1 MRCFGTDGVRGRV
14 GQAPMTVD
22 FALRLASAAA
32 RVLAPAGGRVLIG
45 KDTRLSGYL
54 FESAL
59 EAGFVAAGVD
69 VMLIGPLPTPG
80 IAYMTQRLGCS
91 FGVVISASH
100 NSYEDNGIKFFD
112 ATGSKLSDE
121 IEALIERSIDEPVIT
136 QESQHLGR
144 AVRIDRS
151 RTQYQEFCASTIPAG
166 MNLRGFKIVIDCANG
181 AGYKVAPRVLAD
193 LGAEIVPI
201 GCSPN
206 GRNIN
211 DGCGSTAPELL
222 QLTVPGVRAQVGIA
236 LDGDGDRVVMVDEL
250 GRCVDGDQLLY
261 ILATARHAVGEIKGP
276 VVGTVM
282 SNLGLEHALVE
293 RGIEFRRAQVG
304 DRHVLSML
312 NETGGTLGGETSGHI
327 LCLDKT
333 TTGDGLVS
341 ALQVLAVMKSTGAGL
356 AELTAPMRRYPQVL
370 LNVRVAGRFDP
381 MTKPSVLA
389 VVEAVQRRFE
399 GRGRIVLRASGTE
412 PVIRVMVEGADAGLV
427 KKGAREIAAAVE
439 AAAGVPVAA
448 GDGAVA
454 VDGGEAGAG
463 HPALGTEA
471 VGEATAETWSG
482 LAVTGRRS

>member
-1 MRCFGTDGVRGRV
+1 LGNYFGTDGVRGRV

-32 RVLAPAGGRVLIG
+32 RVLAPGGGRVLIG
-45 KDTRLSGYL
+45 KDTRLSGYM

-80 IAYMTQRLGCS
+80 IAYMTQRLECS

-100 NSYEDNGIKFFD
+100 NIYHDNGIKFFS
-112 ATGSKLSDE
+112 ATGSKLSDHVE
-121 IEALIERSIDEPVIT
+121 SDIEQLLDSPVVT
-136 QESQHLGR
+136 QESQHLGK
-144 AVRIDRS
+144 AIRIDRS
-151 RTQYQEFCASTIPAG
+151 RTQYQQFCASTIPPG
-166 MNLRGFKIVIDCANG
+166 MNLQGFKIVIDCANG

-222 QLTVPGVRAQVGIA
+222 QLTVPGVRAQVGLA

-261 ILATARHAVGEIKGP
+261 ILAKAGRDRGTLKGP
-276 VVGTVM
+276 VIGTVM
-282 SNLGLEHALVE
+282 SNLGLEHALAE
-293 RGIEFRRAQVG
+293 LGIEFRRAQVG
-304 DRHVLSML
+304 DRYVLAML
-312 NETGGTLGGETSGHI
+312 NEVGGTLGGETSGHI

-333 TTGDGLVS
+333 TTGDGLIS
-341 ALQVLAVMKSTGAGL
+341 ALQVLSIMKQTGAGL
-356 AELTAPMRRYPQVL
+356 AELSAGMRRYPQVL
-370 LNVRVAGRFDP
+370 LNVRVSKRFDP
-381 MTKPSVLA
+381 LQEPSVVKVA
-389 VVEAVQRRFE
+389 AEVERRFE

-412 PVIRVMVEGADAGLV
+412 PLIRVMVEGYDADLV
-427 KKGAREIAAAVE
+427 KTGARDIAAVVE
-439 AAAGVPVAA
+439 AAAAQ
-448 GDGAVA
+448 DS
-454 VDGGEAGAG
+454 
-463 HPALGTEA
+463 GT
-471 VGEATAETWSG
+471 
-482 LAVTGRRS
+482 

>member
-1 MRCFGTDGVRGRV
+1 
-14 GQAPMTVD
+14 MTVD

-32 RVLAPAGGRVLIG
+32 RVLAPRGGRVLIG
-45 KDTRLSGYL
+45 KDTRLSGYM

-80 IAYMTQRLGCS
+80 IAYMTRRLGCR

-100 NSYEDNGIKFFD
+100 NPYQDNGIKFFD
-112 ATGSKLSDE
+112 SQGSKLSDE
-121 IEALIERSIDEPVIT
+121 IEAQIEREIDGPVVT
-136 QESQHLGR
+136 QDSPNLGK
-144 AVRIDRS
+144 ATRIDRS

-166 MNLRGFKIVIDCANG
+166 MTLQGSKIVIDCANG

-222 QLTVPGVRAQVGIA
+222 QLTVPGVRAQVGLA
-236 LDGDGDRVVMVDEL
+236 LDGDGDRVLMVDAL
-250 GRCVDGDQLLY
+250 GRIVDGDQMLF
-261 ILATARHAVGEIKGP
+261 ILAVARHAAGELRGP

-282 SNLGLEHALVE
+282 SNLGLEHAFAE
-293 RGIEFRRAQVG
+293 RGIDFVRAQVG
-304 DRHVLSML
+304 DRHVLAML

-333 TTGDGLVS
+333 TTGDGLIS
-341 ALQVLAVMKSTGAGL
+341 ALQVLAVIKQTGAGL
-356 AELTAPMRRYPQVL
+356 AELAASMPKYPQVL
-370 LNVRVAGRFDP
+370 LNVEVQRRFDP
-381 MTKPSVLA
+381 MTDAA
-389 VVEAVQRRFE
+389 VRTIATEVERRFN

-412 PVIRVMVEGADAGLV
+412 PLIRVMVEGYDAALV
-427 KKGAREIAAAVE
+427 KKGAREIAQAVE
-439 AAAGVPVAA
+439 AAAK
-448 GDGAVA
+448 
-454 VDGGEAGAG
+454 
-463 HPALGTEA
+463 
-471 VGEATAETWSG
+471 
-482 LAVTGRRS
+482 GRA